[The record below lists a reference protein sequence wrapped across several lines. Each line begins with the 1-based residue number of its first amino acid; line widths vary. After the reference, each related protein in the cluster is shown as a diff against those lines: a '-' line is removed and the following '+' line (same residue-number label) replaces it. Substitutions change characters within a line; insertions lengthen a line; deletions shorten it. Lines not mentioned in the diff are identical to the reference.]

1 MTNQNIIKLND
12 LIVNNEDFRKKIA
25 DADSKIN
32 EKYGKDLTDEQKA
45 AAFDEFISPIAAD
58 AGISISADEM
68 KNFADNHSDE
78 LSEEELVGVAGGGW
92 GWGFSL
98 CWVGGI
104 GIGATG
110 TDDDKHG
117 SGCCIIGIGD
127 STGICVSAGAVTGY
141 CTVPGN
147 D

>member
-1 MTNQNIIKLND
+1 MANQNIIKLND

-32 EKYGKDLTDEQKA
+32 EKYGKDLTDEQKT

-58 AGISISADEM
+58 AGIPISADEM
-68 KNFADNHSDE
+68 KDFTDNHSEE
-78 LSEEELVGVAGGGW
+78 LSEDELAAVAGGGE

-98 CWVGGI
+98 CWGLGI
-104 GIGATG
+104 GIGYTVD
-110 TDDDKHG
+110 DDDKHG
-117 SGCCIIGIGD
+117 GGCCFLGIND
-127 STGICVSAGAVTGY
+127 TIGICVSEGAVTGF
-141 CTVPGN
+141 CTAPG